1 MNADAK
7 ERNATSI
14 FEAAQRKDGLY
25 CQRCGVRAFG
35 IRSGK
40 HLVTWKTE
48 QNKCILLCLIC
59 QKRNDDLLEIAES
72 ELPMSGKYAA
82 SSSSSS
88 THGSFYEC
96 RCRTG
101 LRFRDLTSNYTPTV
115 DVKPAEKPQVQAQP
129 AEPSKEGAK
138 PPEKTKEEEPLKCIP
153 CLFNNG
159 QIHSVVDLFCDDC
172 DKNGCKMLVQMH
184 SCDSEKGQYRCFK
197 HAAET
202 LEDEA
207 FVGFDGD
214 LL

>member
-88 THGSFYEC
+88 NHGSSYKC

-101 LRFRDLTSNYTPTV
+101 LRFPDLTSNYTCM
-115 DVKPAEKPQVQAQP
+115 
-129 AEPSKEGAK
+129 
-138 PPEKTKEEEPLKCIP
+138 EPLKCIP
-153 CLFNNG
+153 CAVNNG